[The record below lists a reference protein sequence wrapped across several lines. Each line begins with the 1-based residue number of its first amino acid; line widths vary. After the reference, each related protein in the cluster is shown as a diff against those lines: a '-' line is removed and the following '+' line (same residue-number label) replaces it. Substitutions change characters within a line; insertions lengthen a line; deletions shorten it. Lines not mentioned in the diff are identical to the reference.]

1 MVFREYRFI
10 LQRLDCSKIKREET
24 FRVLFTFASSIISVS
39 LEQALQRSV
48 EPYSLGYLWSTYKAN
63 FAYTTNILRFPS
75 IFCVAKLSNYRDRAW
90 TTPIRSS
97 IHALPTAAPLP
108 LIYYKLICCH
118 FETMSYIS
126 ERIHRLNLLHSTSA
140 KFPLCKWPAEQRR
153 IGEELTTNI

>member
-1 MVFREYRFI
+1 MVFRDYRFI

-24 FRVLFTFASSIISVS
+24 FRVLFTFASSTISVS
-39 LEQALQRSV
+39 LKQALQRSV
-48 EPYSLGYLWSTYKAN
+48 EPYSLAYLWSTYKAN
-63 FAYTTNILRFPS
+63 FAYTTDILRFPL

-118 FETMSYIS
+118 FELATFDIS
-126 ERIHRLNLLHSTSA
+126 EVSALQMAGRTKKDWGRIDDKHRRLLM
-140 KFPLCKWPAEQRR
+140 
-153 IGEELTTNI
+153 I